1 MKYISPYQREPFDN
15 KIEDLTIETAG
26 ELQYCIARLI
36 EQYEKGGRDSYE
48 YMNEVMGVLNYAN
61 LEYYQRIRERGDC

>member
-36 EQYEKGGRDSYE
+36 KQFEKSGLGSYDD
-48 YMNEVMGVLNYAN
+48 MNEVMGVLNLAN